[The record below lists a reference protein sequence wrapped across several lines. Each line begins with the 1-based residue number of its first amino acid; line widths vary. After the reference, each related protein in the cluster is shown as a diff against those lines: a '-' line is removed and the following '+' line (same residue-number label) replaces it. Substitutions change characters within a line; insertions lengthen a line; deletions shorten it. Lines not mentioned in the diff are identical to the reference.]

1 MPTLDENELR
11 HYGAILH
18 KIKDASFFPLI
29 NDRNS
34 HDKNQDHHLLM
45 ITGQI
50 PRETSF
56 EKGLPPQYKEED
68 NDNEKCLVP
77 DPLVNDD
84 QALIAKI
91 LDTKELIL
99 CLLSYLTHFLFLC
112 LLVSFEASL

>member
-1 MPTLDENELR
+1 MVFPDGKKQKMPTLDENELR
-11 HYGAILH
+11 NNGAILH

-29 NDRNS
+29 SDTKS

-56 EKGLPPQYKEED
+56 EKGFPHQYKEED
-68 NDNEKCLVP
+68 IDNEKCLVP

-84 QALIAKI
+84 QSVGSKYQIQRVSHHHRLSISIAR
-91 LDTKELIL
+91 
-99 CLLSYLTHFLFLC
+99 CMS
-112 LLVSFEASL
+112 